1 MKLDHIA
8 LNVNNI
14 SKSVRWYEKNLLAS
28 ILYCDKTWALL
39 QVKDTKIALTISNQH
54 PPHTAFRVNSIDDF
68 PSGCNPAQHRDGSWG
83 YYQRDL
89 DGNVIEWIFYP
100 QENE

>member
-1 MKLDHIA
+1 
-8 LNVNNI
+8 VNNI

-28 ILYCDKTWALL
+28 TLYCDKTWALL
-39 QVKDTKIALTISNQH
+39 QVKDTKIALTISSQH

-68 PSGCNPAQHRDGSWG
+68 PSGCIPAQHRDGSWY